1 MFGWV
6 RRWREVRVRRRQ
18 AEQEKRNAAA
28 AYPQDVASHFQR
40 LADEFGLSFQ
50 LDPLAPVELSL
61 TFPRQPGLQ
70 RDIWVCLQND
80 DELWFTV
87 DRFTYCA
94 FPYPE
99 VWPTYE
105 TLLKGI
111 FLGTCMVQHNGRT
124 SVLMSL
130 EGSEWTR
137 VAVYWT
143 LSRRSGS
150 FRNDPKAQEE
160 DMAV

>member
-6 RRWREVRVRRRQ
+6 RRRRKARVQRRRAQ
-18 AEQEKRNAAA
+18 EEKRNAATA
-28 AYPQDVASHFQR
+28 FPKEVASHFQR

-50 LDPLAPVELSL
+50 LDPVAPVEVSL

-111 FLGTCMVQHNGRT
+111 IRGTCMVQHHGRT
-124 SVLMSL
+124 SYLMSL
-130 EGSEWTR
+130 EGTEWKR
-137 VAVYWT
+137 VAVDWT

-150 FRNDPKAQEE
+150 FRNDPKARA
-160 DMAV
+160 DGMAV